1 MSTINA
7 MGGGTATAAAG
18 AVTLANRSGKI
29 TTESL
34 TTAQGATYTLTITN
48 TAAKATDLVLVSVAN
63 GTNSQ
68 ATPVPIRATPADGS
82 IVILVKNMHDSAVA
96 LNGTLVVSFL
106 CVGQS

>member
-18 AVTLANRSGKI
+18 AATLANRSGKI
-29 TTESL
+29 TSESL
-34 TTAQGATYTLTITN
+34 TTAQGASYTLTLTN
-48 TAAKATDLVLVSVAN
+48 TTAKATDVVLASLAN

-68 ATPVPIRATPADGS
+68 ATPVIIRATPADGS
-82 IVILVKNMHDSAVA
+82 IVFIVKNMHDSAVA
-96 LNGTLVVSFL
+96 LNGTIVVSYV